1 MIFVFRFDGGRCG
14 CDDSDDDEDDDEG
27 DDDDDGDDDDENI
40 DDDDVVTCEG
50 KVDNVELFDDDQI
63 CRPMAVG

>member
-14 CDDSDDDEDDDEG
+14 CDDEDGDEDDDE
-27 DDDDDGDDDDENI
+27 DDDDDENI